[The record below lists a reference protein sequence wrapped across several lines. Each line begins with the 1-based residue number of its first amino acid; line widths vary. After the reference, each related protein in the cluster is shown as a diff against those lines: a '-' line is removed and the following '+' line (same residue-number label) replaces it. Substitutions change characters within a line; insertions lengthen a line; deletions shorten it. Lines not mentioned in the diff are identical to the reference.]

1 MEAKASK
8 NPSKTESGKP
18 ETTSTRPKTAKKPF
32 KVTKELIFY
41 TLFVALWAVFA
52 TIASQFLV
60 ANILVIF
67 IGNQISK
74 PGWMLVYY
82 ILVYAI
88 SLSLVLLVPP
98 RLAKLYRKR
107 KGNSKTSQEPEQD
120 LVTTPTELGVQHT
133 PTFVDIGLA
142 PIGYI
147 VYTFIATIITN
158 IMSNFSWFNPEESQD
173 VGFGYFVTSVDR
185 IFAMLA
191 VVFIAP
197 IAEEII
203 MRGWLYG
210 KVRRKWP
217 VVPAIIIV
225 SLVFAALHGQWNVAI
240 STFVLSCVL
249 CTLREITG
257 TIWSGIL
264 LHILS
269 NGIAFYILYVAA

>member
-1 MEAKASK
+1 METKTPK
-8 NPSKTESGKP
+8 NPPKSKSS
-18 ETTSTRPKTAKKPF
+18 ETAATSTKPKVKKSF
-32 KVTKELIFY
+32 RITKDLVFY
-41 TLFVALWAVFA
+41 TLFVALWAVLA
-52 TIASQFLV
+52 TIASQFIV

-67 IGNQISK
+67 IGDQISQ

-98 RLAKLYRKR
+98 RLAKMYRER
-107 KGNSKTSQEPEQD
+107 KKTSKISQELERD
-120 LVTTPTELGVQHT
+120 LAATPTELGMQHA
-133 PTFVDIGLA
+133 PTFVDIGLV

-147 VYTFIATIITN
+147 VYTFIAAIITN

-173 VGFGYFVTSVDR
+173 VGFGYFVTNIDR

-210 KVRRKWP
+210 KIRRKWP
-217 VVPAIIIV
+217 VVPAIITV
-225 SLVFAALHGQWNVAI
+225 SLVFAALHGQWNVAV

-249 CTLREITG
+249 CALREITG
-257 TIWSGIL
+257 TIWSGML

-269 NGIAFYILYVAA
+269 NGIAFYILYVAV